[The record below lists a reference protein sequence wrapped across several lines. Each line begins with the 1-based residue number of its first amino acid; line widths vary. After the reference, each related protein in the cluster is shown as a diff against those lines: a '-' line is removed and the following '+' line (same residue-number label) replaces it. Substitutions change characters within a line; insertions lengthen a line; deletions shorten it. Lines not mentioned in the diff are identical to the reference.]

1 MGRGNCCVTGEYEG
15 LYYIDNEDFHVYCN
29 DSDEI
34 SRFVGELSYDE
45 LTGGDWLYD
54 EIATYYEYE
63 SIIEDFVNAFIRAFP
78 SFHATDKNQIRRD
91 GCCPLVENKLF
102 LVVTEDNE
110 WSVAVKLLQ
119 KNDPYDDHL
128 VGLQKKHYERYFNGM
143 KNCLLNR
150 LPKIGAYSGPWTHS
164 VIHAE
169 DP

>member
-29 DSDEI
+29 DSGDIPEE
-34 SRFVGELSYDE
+34 RFMRDLSYE
-45 LTGGDWLYD
+45 EFTSGDWLYD
-54 EIATYYEYE
+54 ETATRDEYE
-63 SIIEDFVNAFIRAFP
+63 SIIDCFTEAFVCKFP
-78 SFHATDKNQIRRD
+78 SFYTANSNWYD
-91 GCCPLVENKLF
+91 GCCPIVENRLF
-102 LVVTEDNE
+102 IVVTEDND